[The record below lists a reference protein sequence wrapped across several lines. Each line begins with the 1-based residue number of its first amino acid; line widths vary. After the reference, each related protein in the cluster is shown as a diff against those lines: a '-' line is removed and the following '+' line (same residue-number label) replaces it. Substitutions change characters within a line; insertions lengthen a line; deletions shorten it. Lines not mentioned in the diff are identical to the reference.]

1 MRRVIRL
8 ALVGLLAVG
17 GGVFAAA
24 GASGAQVSGNI
35 SFAGIW
41 TGAEQKNFQAVIN
54 AFQKLNPGVK
64 VKYQPAGDNLPT
76 VLATAVKGG
85 NPPDLAAVGQPGTAR
100 DFAQQGKLKPINF
113 ARATIAKNYS
123 PDWLK
128 LGTINGKLYGLFFK
142 GANKSTVW
150 YSPSAFKTAGI
161 TPPTTFDQ
169 LLADAKTL
177 RASGVPAYS
186 IGGADGWTLTDLFE
200 NIYLRQAGP
209 AKYDQLSTHAIPW
222 TDPSVKQALTTMGQI
237 LGDTQNVAGGSQGA
251 LQTDFPG
258 SVTQVFGSPQKAAMV
273 FEGDFVIGNITD
285 QTKAKPLTGFNV
297 FNFPSVNGS
306 APAVVGGGDEVI
318 MFKDSPAARAFVSYL
333 ATPAA
338 ATIWATKGG
347 FSSPNKGVKASAYK
361 DPIARRTALAL
372 ANAKTFRFDM
382 SDLAPPAFGGTVGR
396 GEWKDLQDFLKDPND
411 VDGTAAQLEKDA
423 AAAFGASGSK

>member
-1 MRRVIRL
+1 MKLIRL
-8 ALVGLLAVG
+8 GLVGLLAVG
-17 GGVFAAA
+17 GGVFSAAS
-24 GASGAQVSGNI
+24 ASGAQVSGNI

-54 AFQKLNPGVK
+54 AFQKANPGVK

-100 DFAQQGKLKPINF
+100 DFAQQGKLKPITF
-113 ARATIAKNYS
+113 ARGTIAKYYS
-123 PDWLK
+123 PDWIK

-169 LLADAKTL
+169 LLTDAKTL
-177 RASGVPAYS
+177 RSSGVPAYS

-200 NIYLRQAGP
+200 NIYLRQAGKV
-209 AKYDQLSTHAIPW
+209 KYDQLSTHAIPW
-222 TDPSVKQALTTMGQI
+222 TDPSVKKALTTMAQI

-285 QTKAKPLTGFNV
+285 QTKAKPLSGFNV
-297 FNFPSVNGS
+297 FNFPSIDGS

-318 MFKDSPAARAFVSYL
+318 MFKSSPASQAFVKYL

-347 FSSPNKGVKASAYK
+347 FSSPNKGVKATAYK

-396 GEWKDLQDFLKDPND
+396 GEWKDLQDFLKNPND

>member
-1 MRRVIRL
+1 MKVIRL
-8 ALVGLLAVG
+8 GLVGLLAVG
-17 GGVFAAA
+17 GGVFSAAS
-24 GASGAQVSGNI
+24 ASGAQVSGNI
-35 SFAGIW
+35 SIAGIW
-41 TGAEQKNFQAVIN
+41 TGAEQKNFQAVIKG
-54 AFQKLNPGVK
+54 FQKLNPGVK
-64 VKYQPAGDNLPT
+64 VKYQPAGNNLPT

-100 DFAQQGKLKPINF
+100 DFAQQGKLKPITF
-113 ARATIAKNYS
+113 ARGTIAKYYS
-123 PDWLK
+123 PDWIK

-169 LLADAKTL
+169 LINDAKTL
-177 RASGVPAYS
+177 RNAGIPAYS

-200 NIYLRQAGP
+200 NIYLRQAGA
-209 AKYDQLSTHAIPW
+209 AKYDQLSQHKIKW
-222 TDPSVKQALTTMGQI
+222 TDPSVKQALTTMAQI
-237 LGDTQNVAGGSQGA
+237 LGDAQNVAGGSSGA

-258 SVTQVFGSPQKAAMV
+258 SVTQVFGTPQKAAMV

-285 QTKAKPLTGFNV
+285 QTKAKPFSGFNV
-297 FNFPSVNGS
+297 FNFPSIGGS

-318 MFKDSPAARAFVSYL
+318 MFKDSPAAQAFVKYL

-382 SDLAPPAFGGTVGR
+382 SDLAPPAFGGTPGQ
-396 GEWKDLQDFLKDPND
+396 GEWKDLQDFLKNPND

>member
-1 MRRVIRL
+1 MKVTRL
-8 ALVGLLAVG
+8 ALAGLLATSVGLLA
-17 GGVFAAA
+17 AS
-24 GASGAQVSGNI
+24 GASGAQVSGNLSMI
-35 SFAGIW
+35 GIW
-41 TGAEQKNFQAVIN
+41 TGAEQQNFQAVIKG
-54 AFQKLNPGVK
+54 FQKLNPGVK
-64 VKYQPAGDNLPT
+64 IKFQPAGDNTPT

-85 NPPDLAAVGQPGTAR
+85 NPPDIAAVGQPGLAQ
-100 DFAQQGKLKPINF
+100 DFARQGKLKPLTF
-113 ARATIAKNYS
+113 ARGTIAANYS

-161 TPPTTFDQ
+161 TAPTTFDQ

-177 RASGVPAYS
+177 RSSGVPAFS

-200 NIYLRQAGP
+200 NIYLRQAGA
-209 AKYDQLSTHAIPW
+209 AKYDQLAQHKIPW
-222 TDPSVKQALTTMGQI
+222 TDPSVKDALKTMAQI
-237 LGDTQNVAGGSQGA
+237 VGDTQNVAGGTQGA

-258 SVTQVFGSPQKAAMV
+258 SVTQVFGTPQKAAMV

-285 QTKAKPLTGFNV
+285 QTKAKPFSGFNV
-297 FNFPSVNGS
+297 FPFPSVNGS

-318 MFKDSPAARAFVSYL
+318 MFKDSPAARAFIKYL

-338 ATIWATKGG
+338 ATIWAQKGG
-347 FSSPNKGVKASAYK
+347 FSSPNKNVKASAYK
-361 DPIARRTALAL
+361 DPIARRTAVAL
-372 ANAKTFRFDM
+372 AKAKTFRFDM
-382 SDLAPPAFGGTVGR
+382 SDLAPASFGGTPGQ
-396 GEWKDLQDFLKDPND
+396 GEWKDLQDFLKNPSD

-423 AAAFGASGSK
+423 AKAFGSSK

>member
-1 MRRVIRL
+1 MKLIRL
-8 ALVGLLAVG
+8 GLVGLLAVG
-17 GGVFAAA
+17 GGVFSAAS
-24 GASGAQVSGNI
+24 ASGAQVSGNI

-54 AFQKLNPGVK
+54 AFQKANPGVK

-100 DFAQQGKLKPINF
+100 DFAQQGKLKPITF
-113 ARATIAKNYS
+113 ARGTIAKYYS
-123 PDWLK
+123 PDWIK

-169 LLADAKTL
+169 LLTDAKTL
-177 RASGVPAYS
+177 RSSGVPAYS

-200 NIYLRQAGP
+200 NIYLRQAGKV
-209 AKYDQLSTHAIPW
+209 KYDQLSTHAIPW
-222 TDPSVKQALTTMGQI
+222 TDPSVKKALTTMAQI

-285 QTKAKPLTGFNV
+285 QTKAKPLSGFNV
-297 FNFPSVNGS
+297 FNFPSIDGS

-318 MFKDSPAARAFVSYL
+318 MFKSSPASQAFVKYL

-396 GEWKDLQDFLKDPND
+396 GEWKDLQDFLKNPND